1 MAAVVVP
8 LAVAAVVVTVAV
20 AVLTVAVVVEVLLVA
35 GKMLSIWWPP
45 SNTHS
50 SLSLGP
56 HCAAP
61 SRRLLKVFLKVIIE
75 CPGLATGPAD
85 VVAQPDNRG
94 RAQHRT

>member
-8 LAVAAVVVTVAV
+8 LAVATVVVTVAV
-20 AVLTVAVVVEVLLVA
+20 AVLTVAVVVGMLLVA

-45 SNTHS
+45 SNTNS

-56 HCAAP
+56 QC
-61 SRRLLKVFLKVIIE
+61 RRLLKVFLKVIRE
-75 CPGLATGPAD
+75 RPGLATGPAD